1 MKAKLL
7 QDNNLEKE
15 KVIERP
21 PKYHTTI
28 AKRLGKDKVEAQV
41 LKDNNDL
48 KQ

>member
-21 PKYHTTI
+21 PKYHTAI
-28 AKRLGKDKVEAQV
+28 AKRLGKDKAKAQV
-41 LKDNNDL
+41 LNDTNDL